1 LVKPIEISGVDSTGL
16 VLERAGEILDILVAA
31 RDSGVVQHS
40 RDKETKSVFLAASAA
55 AIIPWTAPA
64 DLHIIRG
71 IGSVGTYLLWVSATY
86 VTADSSAAT
95 EFRPWIISK
104 LPATNIIIEMN
115 TKVQSGQVIYVA
127 TSAGGLVTFFYTLD

>member
-1 LVKPIEISGVDSTGL
+1 LAKAVPVQPIDAQIIDRIGDL
-16 VLERAGEILDILVAA
+16 FIALESPGARALNP
-31 RDSGVVQHS
+31 

-115 TKVQSGQVIYVA
+115 TKVQAGQVIYVA